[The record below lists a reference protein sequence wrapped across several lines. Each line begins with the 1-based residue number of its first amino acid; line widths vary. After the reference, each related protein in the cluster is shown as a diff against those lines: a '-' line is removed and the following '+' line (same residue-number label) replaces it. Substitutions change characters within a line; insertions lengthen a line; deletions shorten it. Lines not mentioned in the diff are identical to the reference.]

1 MVNVCSLT
9 IQHLFFLSSSLLS
22 NSSLEIQPLSA
33 HEFGKVDLTPTSR
46 MVLSGL
52 SQAVHF
58 ISIGHSDFFLRLHT
72 WPEAMQQNKSQDS
85 CLEFCDKYTHL
96 QAMFTLSYYIPPP
109 APSTF
114 NNFS

>member
-9 IQHLFFLSSSLLS
+9 IQHLFFSLLFLILS

-52 SQAVHF
+52 SQAAHF
-58 ISIGHSDFFLRLHT
+58 ISIGHSDLFFLRLHMT
-72 WPEAMQQNKSQDS
+72 
-85 CLEFCDKYTHL
+85 
-96 QAMFTLSYYIPPP
+96 
-109 APSTF
+109 
-114 NNFS
+114 